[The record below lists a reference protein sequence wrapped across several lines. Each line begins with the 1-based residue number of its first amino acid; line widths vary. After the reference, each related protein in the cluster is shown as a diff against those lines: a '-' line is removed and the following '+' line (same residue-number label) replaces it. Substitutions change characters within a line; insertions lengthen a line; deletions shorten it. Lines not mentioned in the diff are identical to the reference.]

1 MPNYVARIGW
11 PADAPSAVI
20 TWTAPT
26 LNSDGTTIPETGD
39 DALDEYRVAWYRSGY
54 FVNAT
59 RVEHPTTTVS
69 LYDLAPGSYEFFVTS
84 ITVDGDESNPVSVG
98 TKVIS

>member
-26 LNSDGTTIPETGD
+26 LNSDGTTIPSSGD
-39 DALDEYRVAWYRSGY
+39 DALYQYRVAWYRSGY
-54 FVNAT
+54 FVNSD
-59 RVEHPTTTVS
+59 RVYHPTVTLSV
-69 LYDLAPGSYEFFVTS
+69 YDLPAGSYEFFVTS
-84 ITVDGDESNPVSVG
+84 ITVDGDEGMPVSVG
-98 TKVIS
+98 TKVIT